1 MLSEGARFP
10 DFSLEDQSGE
20 TISLDSIR
28 GRKAVIYFYPKD
40 DTPGCTAEACEL
52 NERIPRF
59 REARVLGVSP
69 DDARSHRR
77 FAEKF
82 GLGFSLLADTDHALA
97 EACGLWIEKSMYGKR
112 YWGVDRA
119 TFVLDE
125 EGTVV
130 KAFPKVKPQGHAE
143 EILAALAEPRLG
155 TL

>member
-1 MLSEGARFP
+1 MLSEGASFP
-10 DFSLEDQSGE
+10 EFALRDQNEETVSLA
-20 TISLDSIR
+20 SLKG
-28 GRKAVIYFYPKD
+28 GRVVVYFYPKD

-52 NERIPRF
+52 NERLDRLAGVPVF
-59 REARVLGVSP
+59 GVSP
-69 DDARSHRR
+69 DSTKSHKR

-82 GLGFSLLADTDHALA
+82 GLSFRLLADTDHALA
-97 EACGLWIEKSMYGKR
+97 EACGLWIEKSMYGKK

-125 EGTVV
+125 NGLVL

-143 EILAALAEPRLG
+143 EILAALG